1 MFVESHGFFFTVH
14 TFKKEK
20 KESSLSR
27 HSNFSSNV
35 ETDLQGITQQK
46 MIDCLNNYLDKC
58 VSKSK
63 IVRRR

>member
-14 TFKKEK
+14 TFKKKK

-46 MIDCLNNYLDKC
+46 MINCFNNYQHTCL
-58 VSKSK
+58 SKSK
-63 IVRRR
+63 IV

>member
-1 MFVESHGFFFTVH
+1 MFVESHGFFFYSSYLL
-14 TFKKEK
+14 KEK

-46 MIDCLNNYLDKC
+46 MINCFNNYQHTCL
-58 VSKSK
+58 SKSK
-63 IVRRR
+63 IV